1 MNNWAFQNHPNHL
14 TSPRITFQLWSWPAT
29 RNQFSTCL
37 PSNYAGV
44 WQTGLN
50 LTRYLAVLPQ
60 YLLGSGKGNVEESVE
75 SARRIPPDWSFG
87 GEVSQP
93 GMPNYSHTAQW
104 GTMACLG
111 STPIRRPLLIFGR
124 DVENATLDHFYFF
137 IRTYHRHPETIATLP
152 T

>member
-1 MNNWAFQNHPNHL
+1 MSTFKLCWCL
-14 TSPRITFQLWSWPAT
+14 TDRIKLDPVFGRIAT
-29 RNQFSTCL
+29 IL
-37 PSNYAGV
+37 
-44 WQTGLN
+44 LI
-50 LTRYLAVLPQ
+50 
-60 YLLGSGKGNVEESVE
+60 LGSGKGNVEESVE

-152 T
+152 MYLK

>member
-1 MNNWAFQNHPNHL
+1 MLGEFL
-14 TSPRITFQLWSWPAT
+14 LI
-29 RNQFSTCL
+29 
-37 PSNYAGV
+37 GV
-44 WQTGLN
+44 
-50 LTRYLAVLPQ
+50 
-60 YLLGSGKGNVEESVE
+60 SVE
-75 SARRIPPDWSFG
+75 KCHSPGCQTTPTLHNVTVSPCHS
-87 GEVSQP
+87 VTVSQCHNVTTPTLHNVTMSLLPHCTMSQCHSVTMSQP